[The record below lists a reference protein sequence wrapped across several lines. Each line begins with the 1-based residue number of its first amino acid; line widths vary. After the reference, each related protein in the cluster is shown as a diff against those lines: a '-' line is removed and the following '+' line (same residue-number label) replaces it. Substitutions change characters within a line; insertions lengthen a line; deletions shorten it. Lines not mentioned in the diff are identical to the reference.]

1 MKKTPI
7 KSDAELLEAS
17 PVELG
22 EESPLVAVDETGLV
36 TATELTA
43 IPTTLAEAD
52 ITSYLTTAAQLNT
65 LKPAISL
72 TPSYREFNA
81 EGEKLRGVFLG
92 LKTVQKKDDAGNK
105 VPLACVQWLDPS
117 GEVYLNAGVT
127 LVGAFEQAQI
137 LPGTAIEIEYQGK
150 RDRAKVFAVRILN

>member
-1 MKKTPI
+1 MKKPTI
-7 KSDAELLEAS
+7 QSDVELL
-17 PVELG
+17 
-22 EESPLVAVDETGLV
+22 EESPLLAVDEIGSV
-36 TATELTA
+36 KETALIALPTA
-43 IPTTLAEAD
+43 IVEAD
-52 ITSYLTTAAQLNT
+52 ITSYLTTAAQLDT

-105 VPLACVQWLDPS
+105 VPLDCVQWLDPS

-127 LVGAFEQAQI
+127 LVGAFEHAQI

>member
-1 MKKTPI
+1 MIVRKTPI
-7 KSDAELLEAS
+7 QSDTELL
-17 PVELG
+17 
-22 EESPLVAVDETGLV
+22 EESPLMAVDETGLV
-36 TATELTA
+36 KSTVLTTLPTA
-43 IPTTLAEAD
+43 LAEAD
-52 ITSYLTTAAQLNT
+52 ITSFLATAAQLDN

-105 VPLACVQWLDPS
+105 VPLDCVQWLDPS

-127 LVGAFEQAQI
+127 LVGAFEHAQI

>member
-1 MKKTPI
+1 MKKTNPI
-7 KSDAELLEAS
+7 HSDVELLE
-17 PVELG
+17 ET
-22 EESPLVAVDETGLV
+22 PLMAVDETGLV
-36 TATELTA
+36 KVTELTTA
-43 IPTTLAEAD
+43 PTTLVETD
-52 ITSYLTTAAQLNT
+52 ITTYLATAAQLDT

-72 TPSYREFNA
+72 TPSYREFNT

-105 VPLACVQWLDPS
+105 VPLDCVQWLDPS

-127 LVGAFEQAQI
+127 LVGAFGQAQI